1 MGADDGA
8 VQWYPERCEFS
19 SDFINGKWLRTLRE
33 RLKVGAQKVVYGPPG
48 VIFVPF
54 LHYFSGVVE
63 GFEFWRLCWTDGG
76 DKEIDARR
84 VQSVGDG
91 DVVETRCWKRKVD
104 RGRLLLKYEVEL
116 RWIRGVKWAQV
127 VGITTLG
134 KLC

>member
-63 GFEFWRLCWTDGG
+63 GFEFWRLM
-76 DKEIDARR
+76 
-84 VQSVGDG
+84 
-91 DVVETRCWKRKVD
+91 
-104 RGRLLLKYEVEL
+104 
-116 RWIRGVKWAQV
+116 RGVSRASV
-127 VGITTLG
+127 MVMS
-134 KLC
+134 